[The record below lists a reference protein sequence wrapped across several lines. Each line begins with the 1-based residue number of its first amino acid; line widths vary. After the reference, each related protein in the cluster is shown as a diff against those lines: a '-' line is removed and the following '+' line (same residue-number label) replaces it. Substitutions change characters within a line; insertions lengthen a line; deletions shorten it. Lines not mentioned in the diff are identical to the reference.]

1 MVFSVEFDE
10 SLYFQ
15 GFDGILEG
23 YFDDLLNSKSDKN
36 VDFSRFYRTRYRTQN
51 GGRGVGTSDM
61 PFPVIEHLF

>member
-15 GFDGILEG
+15 GFDGIFEDD
-23 YFDDLLNSKSDKN
+23 FDNFQCGKSSEML
-36 VDFSRFYRTRYRTQN
+36 DFSGVARSGYRTQN

-61 PFPVIEHLF
+61 PFQAIEHLF